1 MSKITKMST
10 DILFMRSKTLLSFSG
25 MIPSKTGDVRFAY
38 KQRDTEGV
46 FLNT

>member
-1 MSKITKMST
+1 MST
-10 DILFMRSKTLLSFSG
+10 DILFMRSKKLLTFSG

-38 KQRDTEGV
+38 KQRDIEGT